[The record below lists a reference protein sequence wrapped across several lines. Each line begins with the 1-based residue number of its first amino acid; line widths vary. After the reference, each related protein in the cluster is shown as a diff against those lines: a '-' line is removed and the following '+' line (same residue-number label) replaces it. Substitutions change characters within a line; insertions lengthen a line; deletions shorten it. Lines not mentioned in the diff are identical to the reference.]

1 MDERRSAEH
10 SDRRQDP
17 RGGRRMTDKLACPKC
32 GCLQSVVLPKASQ
45 TIEEQMAGGW
55 WRRRR
60 CGNCN
65 KVFGT
70 QEIVREP

>member
-1 MDERRSAEH
+1 
-10 SDRRQDP
+10 
-17 RGGRRMTDKLACPKC
+17 MTDKLACPKC